1 MAQNA
6 PHARYQYVP
15 PYDYSSYIA
24 SSRANTL
31 PPLQTDPHPPPSPT
45 RQHERAASIPSLAP
59 WTSPY
64 DVSPIMSRSPSVAG
78 SDRFSAVSGI
88 TGYWPQNP
96 LHVHPAAAYVAE
108 LGAAQVV
115 SEYRGTHKETV
126 SSDDDDSNANRDDVQ
141 FGEPAL
147 ELINS
152 FLDNLLYSILA
163 SARSTSLF
171 ALRPAVTDV
180 LKSRLA
186 KEAISS
192 ADEELQELLAG
203 GEEEDD
209 KAQTTPKENARKWD
223 LELVWKRTRL
233 RVMVYMRL
241 GEMEDDDEEKYVKE
255 QELFSGREL
264 DSRRFSANS
273 GLVSWS
279 AAIFLTSVL
288 EYVAEQTLQIS
299 GSAAY
304 ARARRQ
310 SRTALKALQ
319 SQDRVLVEE
328 YDVERVALDSRV
340 GRLWRTWRKTLRSNN
355 TRPTTPTQRGMMRSR
370 RNSYRD
376 GIAAALGRQDEHM
389 SSGEENG
396 VPAVPRGFSPVD
408 VPEMEHPEHVIA
420 SNIPLPMGNARR
432 DVDEIEVPG
441 LARDPDRS
449 SEEDDIPIESK
460 ALRRNSFTHPMLPGM
475 VNGLPTP
482 ANSTSPASPAPTK
495 LPFFKPLLQRQR
507 SISVPTPLRTPML
520 EIPGAFPTFPDEDEE
535 KVAPVAVDDDAKSP
549 LEKVPE
555 VDDTLGPDHKPEDVK
570 VLLDKVA
577 GGAPAE
583 PETEEQKA
591 KGRNHGLIAAGVAG
605 ATALAGVATAA
616 VLGKRDEDDVDKSRA
631 EPETAAVERSLSP
644 ARVRSAEEIEELDK
658 RKSMMD
664 IKAVIAEQEGRSS
677 RSGSLAPASA
687 AEVQRPAHANG
698 IAAPHESERKLS
710 SASSNKSFTLGE
722 PRGDKSLAAPGPH
735 AVDSGARETQPNTG
749 TNPHDAAL
757 GTAALESRAETP
769 QDASAFAQF
778 AEGASRL
785 RGITA
790 LNTEQPE
797 SQSDTPS
804 RASRRDAPLYM
815 PAPASIVNKH
825 VEQPAYASSLI
836 SQSGTTTPQR
846 VQPGSGNA
854 TPISEKP
861 RDERDFLPSRSRRNS
876 LERRATLDA
885 DKMRPLV
892 IPQTP
897 NGEQREGYMT
907 RSRRASL
914 ERRATLDEGKMRGLG
929 MSPNESTRAAPPQQK
944 VDATPLPAAG
954 SGIVSTGESGSE
966 APTES
971 LVAVGAS
978 NEMTAPQ
985 TSLLTPMPL
994 APQKQE
1000 TSDIPA
1006 SQLLSTPMK
1015 SGAAAAMSG
1024 AVTPP
1029 AITSASIRGPE
1040 DFDALVQGADTA
1052 KYTLTPET
1060 VRDVPTAV
1068 VSQPPAE
1075 LRPVE
1080 NKRVSMVANGIAPQ
1094 AVESTPTQ
1102 LSEAPSGPAE
1112 ALRKLEQPQED
1123 DRRAS
1128 RSQTSKQA
1136 TSAQVPTNKTAGRE
1150 LTTEEKIARRRSTSK
1165 PPPRN
1170 TSEHRRSG
1178 LIAREPQVVTESI
1191 RDFADFIR
1199 STGPD
1204 KEPTLYQIT
1213 TNNRSTTSLHS
1224 LRSTVGSTRERSQS
1238 IGAMSLSNDKDV
1250 GRTKSLTQKDMI
1262 HNNIPPVPP
1271 MPAGSTRPSREARG
1285 ATGVSS
1291 SNNDLI
1297 NFLRDGPDGKN
1308 GDHRISRTVAPF
1320 RNTMDS
1326 DQLRED
1332 FHTGHAG
1339 YSTLN
1344 TAVGNV
1350 NGDGPK
1356 SAGSVKSPAVS
1367 YGSAPPPPAAKMNGA
1382 GSYATPAAAHPA
1394 HSGQP
1399 SRLSEGNLL
1408 AAPGKPPGGDFEK
1421 KRYRNKDPYA
1431 IDMDSD
1437 EDNDDLLTALPPTRG
1452 RQEESLADFLRNT
1465 EPPSDN
1471 APKPIVANAAA
1482 GRAASLTSAN
1492 SSAVPL
1498 LDPDRTRSLQTPYS
1512 ASITSTS
1519 TASKPRGPKLEA
1531 REPVT
1536 KPSNVP
1542 KSTTSD
1548 LAEFFRTSEPPAG
1561 SAPAPVVGRSGGRGS
1576 AAAVGRG
1583 SGEKEVKQ
1591 KKGMWGGVMAF
1602 AKGLGRKGSSDGSA
1616 REGQGVKWGGR
1627 K

>member
-1 MAQNA
+1 
-6 PHARYQYVP
+6 
-15 PYDYSSYIA
+15 
-24 SSRANTL
+24 
-31 PPLQTDPHPPPSPT
+31 
-45 RQHERAASIPSLAP
+45 
-59 WTSPY
+59 
-64 DVSPIMSRSPSVAG
+64 MSRSPSVAG

-96 LHVHPAAAYVAE
+96 LHVHPAAAYVAQ

-126 SSDDDDSNANRDDVQ
+126 SSDDDDSHANRDDVN

-163 SARSTSLF
+163 SARSTSLS

-186 KEAISS
+186 KEAIFS

-209 KAQTTPKENARKWD
+209 KAQTTPKENSRKWD

-355 TRPTTPTQRGMMRSR
+355 TRPTTPTQRGTMRSR

-376 GIAAALGRQDEHM
+376 GIAAAMARQDEHM

-420 SNIPLPMGNARR
+420 SNIPLPMGDARR

-441 LARDPDRS
+441 LARDPDHS
-449 SEEDDIPIESK
+449 SEEEGMPFEGKS
-460 ALRRNSFTHPMLPGM
+460 LRRNSFTHPTIPGLS
-475 VNGLPTP
+475 NGLPTP

-495 LPFFKPLLQRQR
+495 LPSFKPLLQRHR
-507 SISVPTPLRTPML
+507 SSSVPTPLRTPML
-520 EIPGAFPTFPDEDEE
+520 EMPGAFPTFPDEDEE
-535 KVAPVAVDDDAKSP
+535 KAAPVAVDDTARSP

-555 VDDTLGPDHKPEDVK
+555 GDDTLGPDHKPEDVK
-570 VLLDKVA
+570 VLLDKVV

-591 KGRNHGLIAAGVAG
+591 KGQNHGLIAAGVAG

-616 VLGKRDEDDVDKSRA
+616 VLGKRDENDVDDLDKSRE
-631 EPETAAVERSLSP
+631 EPETAAAERSLAP
-644 ARVRSAEEIEELDK
+644 ARVRSAQEIEELDK

-664 IKAVIAEQEGRSS
+664 IKAVIAEQDGHNS
-677 RSGSLAPASA
+677 RSGSLAPVPA
-687 AEVQRPAHANG
+687 ADAQTGAHTNG
-698 IAAPHESERKLS
+698 VAAPIEPDRRLS
-710 SASSNKSFTLGE
+710 SASSNKSFTLGQ
-722 PRGDKSLAAPGPH
+722 PIANKSFVAPGPI
-735 AVDSGARETQPNTG
+735 AAESSARAIEPISMSGAHEATP
-749 TNPHDAAL
+749 P
-757 GTAALESRAETP
+757 TAVPEQLQAQVP
-769 QDASAFAQF
+769 QDDSAFAKF
-778 AEGASRL
+778 SSGASRL

-790 LNTEQPE
+790 LNTEDPE
-797 SQSDTPS
+797 SQPEIPS
-804 RASRRDAPLYM
+804 RASKRDAPLYM

-825 VEQPAYASSLI
+825 VESAPFGSSPT
-836 SQSGTTTPQR
+836 SRSGTTTPQR
-846 VQPGSGNA
+846 AQPGSGTA
-854 TPISEKP
+854 TPTPEKP

-885 DKMRPLV
+885 DKMRPFV

-897 NGEQREGYMT
+897 NGEPKEGYMT

-944 VDATPLPAAG
+944 AAMTPLPAIVNGVAG
-954 SGIVSTGESGSE
+954 AGESGAG
-966 APTES
+966 APTEMP
-971 LVAVGAS
+971 VAVAAS
-978 NEMTAPQ
+978 NETPAPQ
-985 TSLLTPMPL
+985 KSLLTPMPL

-1006 SQLLSTPMK
+1006 PQLLSTPVK
-1015 SGAAAAMSG
+1015 SGAAGAISG
-1024 AVTPP
+1024 VVTPP

-1060 VRDVPTAV
+1060 VRDIPTAA

-1112 ALRKLEQPQED
+1112 ALRKLEQPQEE

-1136 TSAQVPTNKTAGRE
+1136 TSAQMPTNKTADRE
-1150 LTTEEKIARRRSTSK
+1150 LTTEEKVARRRSTSK

-1224 LRSTVGSTRERSQS
+1224 LRSTTGSTRERSQS
-1238 IGAMSLSNDKDV
+1238 IGAMSLSNEKDV
-1250 GRTKSLTQKDMI
+1250 GRSKSLTQKDMI
-1262 HNNIPPVPP
+1262 HKNIPPVPP
-1271 MPAGSTRPSREARG
+1271 MPSGSTRPSREARG

-1297 NFLRDGPDGKN
+1297 NFLRDGPEGNN
-1308 GDHRISRTVAPF
+1308 GQHRISRTVAPF

-1339 YSTLN
+1339 YPTLN
-1344 TAVGNV
+1344 TTLPNV
-1350 NGDGPK
+1350 NGNGPK
-1356 SAGSVKSPAVS
+1356 SAGSSKSPALS
-1367 YGSAPPPPAAKMNGA
+1367 YGSAPPPPVAQMNGA
-1382 GSYATPAAAHPA
+1382 RDNATPAAAHPA
-1394 HSGQP
+1394 HSGQLG
-1399 SRLSEGNLL
+1399 RLSAGNLI

-1437 EDNDDLLTALPPTRG
+1437 EDNDDLLTALPPNRG

-1465 EPPSDN
+1465 EPPVDN

-1531 REPVT
+1531 REPST
-1536 KPSNVP
+1536 KPTNVS

-1548 LAEFFRTSEPPAG
+1548 LAEFFRTSEPPPG

-1583 SGEKEVKQ
+1583 NGEKEVKQ

-1602 AKGLGRKGSSDGSA
+1602 AKGLGRKGSSDGSE
-1616 REGQGVKWGGR
+1616 REGGGVRWGGR